1 MNLVRL
7 CIIGTVVFVVTGVL
21 GTATTALMPVFVV
34 VSLVEFAAGTIAF
47 GIAFLRAVERSRTD
61 SIGIGGLFFA
71 SGCAPR
77 PVQTRFMVCLA
88 AQVVTSIVFA
98 SLRLYTAMAFG
109 VLAPMWALGLTGMW
123 TAAHGTFGPRSEP
136 EPRGRRGDG
145 GVG

>member
-7 CIIGTVVFVVTGVL
+7 CIFGTVVFVVTGAL
-21 GTATTALMPVFVV
+21 GTASTSLMPIFVV

-47 GIAFLRAVERSRTD
+47 GIAFLRAIERSRTEA
-61 SIGIGGLFFA
+61 IGIGGLFFA
-71 SGCAPR
+71 SGSAPR
-77 PVQTRFMVCLA
+77 PVQMRFVVCLSV
-88 AQVVTSIVFA
+88 QVVTSVLFA

-123 TAAHGTFGPRSEP
+123 TAAHGTFGPRTDA